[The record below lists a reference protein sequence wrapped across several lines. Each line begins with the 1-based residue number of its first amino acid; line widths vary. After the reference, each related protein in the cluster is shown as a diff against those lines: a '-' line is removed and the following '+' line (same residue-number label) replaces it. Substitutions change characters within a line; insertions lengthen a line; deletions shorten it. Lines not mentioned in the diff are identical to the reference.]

1 MRNTS
6 SKDFSSIS
14 VSFSHSSM
22 KLRREIG
29 SWLAALDDLLS
40 PPSCGG
46 VKSGSY
52 GSDGSQ
58 RTP

>member
-1 MRNTS
+1 MR
-6 SKDFSSIS
+6 
-14 VSFSHSSM
+14 VSRSHSSI
-22 KLRREIG
+22 KLRRDIG
-29 SWLAALDDLLS
+29 SWFAALEDLLS

-52 GSDGSQ
+52 GNDGSQ